1 MNRLLYLIYRII
13 RYGYFSNLRAVF
25 ATYYLFVYFLSE
37 RPKARR
43 QTGLRETS
51 GQAQQTGFWC
61 IFAISQ
67 RRQVSKNLIAA
78 LNCFRDLGYDV
89 ILINNGGLSPEL
101 VTAYLPYCH
110 SVVERPHGGRDF
122 GGYQWG
128 TEFLRR
134 LGGDRQIVQVV
145 YCNDSNFIR
154 PSTFAQLLGRIK
166 QMTDDYIGMTEVFQF
181 HYHVQSWFFVISGR
195 VFVSPVFQQFWQE
208 YVPLSS
214 RRHSINRGE
223 AGIAKHLLQHN
234 VYPCLLYTHSTIV
247 DLVCDGPLEEVLER
261 ISSYFNPS
269 EYKGLAATMQNDMAL
284 QLAGQ
289 ANVLAMLKRGV
300 MEKVTLSNTVHVT
313 NLLLLKCSGFPFLKK
328 DLVYRA
334 LYFFPQVENSLSHWI
349 GEDAEQLPEI
359 LGHFRARGSLRWQ
372 HSPAAILARM
382 GLI

>member
-13 RYGYFSNLRAVF
+13 RYGYFSIFRLVF
-25 ATYYLFVYFLSE
+25 ATYYFFVYFLSE

-43 QTGLRETS
+43 QAGLRETS
-51 GQAQQTGFWC
+51 GPAQQTGFWC

-67 RRQVSKNLIAA
+67 RRQVSKNLLAA
-78 LNCFRDLGYDV
+78 LDCFQQLGYDV
-89 ILINNGGLSPEL
+89 ILINNGALAPEL
-101 VTAYLPYCH
+101 VSGYSPYCH

-134 LGGDRQIVQVV
+134 RSDQPITQIV

-166 QMTDDYIGMTEVFQF
+166 QMTDDYIGITEVFQF

-195 VFVSPVFQQFWQE
+195 VFGSSMFRQFWQE

-234 VYPCLLYTHSTIV
+234 VYPRLLYTHNTIV
-247 DLVCDGPLEEVLER
+247 DLVCDGTLAEVLER

-269 EYKGLAATMQNDMAL
+269 EYKGLATTMQDDVAL
-284 QLAGQ
+284 QFSGEASALAT
-289 ANVLAMLKRGV
+289 LKRGV
-300 MEKVTLSNTVHVT
+300 MEKMTLSNTVHVT

-334 LYFFPQVENSLSHWI
+334 LYFFPQVENSLSHWT

>member
-13 RYGYFSNLRAVF
+13 RYGYFSIFRAVF

-166 QMTDDYIGMTEVFQF
+166 QMTDDYIGITEVFQF
-181 HYHVQSWFFVISGR
+181 YYHVQSWFFVISGR
-195 VFVSPVFQQFWQE
+195 VFVSPMFQQFWQE